1 MTVSDLPHLTVTGI
15 NRKCCTIHYDAS
27 LWVDENWPGCLYLGT
42 GRFIW
47 GRFRDVKATERIC
60 SFYPDKAKEMTVL
73 KPGARYRFLD
83 GYWGQRA
90 ELVLKEGRC
99 WERVLF
105 EPSDMVCFP
114 MKEGGLMGTRLSK
127 DAPAGGEVVPG
138 GWDHEHCDI
147 CWQTIGPGGEPYGFL
162 SKPDK
167 WVCEECYTNF
177 VIPRSLAFITYQR
190 WLPFD

>member
-1 MTVSDLPHLTVTGI
+1 MTPSELPHLTFTSI
-15 NRKCCTIHYDAS
+15 DPDCCTGHYDAS
-27 LWVDENWPGCLYLGT
+27 PWVDENWPGCLYLGA

-60 SFYPDKAKEMTVL
+60 SFCADKAEEMSEL
-73 KPGARYRFLD
+73 KPGARYPFLD

-90 ELVLKEGRC
+90 ELVLKEGRH
-99 WERVLF
+99 WERLRF

-114 MKEGGLMGTRLSK
+114 MKEDGLMGARLSK
-127 DAPAGGEVVPG
+127 DAPAVGEVVPG

-147 CWQTIGPGGEPYGFL
+147 CWETIGLGGEPEAFF
-162 SKPDK
+162 SQPDK

-177 VIPRSLAFITYQR
+177 VTPRSLAFIGEG
-190 WLPFD
+190 